1 MTPPMISISAL
12 NEISAVRHGFFTREG
27 GVSDGIYASLNCGLG
42 SLDDPEKINA
52 NRRKIAKAFNLG
64 PESLATLT
72 QIHSSD
78 VLTLG
83 PDWRPSDIPPAADAM
98 VTKTPGILLGLGSA
112 DCAPVLFVDPKA
124 RVIGA
129 AHSGW
134 KGAISGVLEN
144 TVAKMTALG
153 ADPTR
158 ILTAIGPCIAQRSY
172 EVGQAFVETFLAN
185 DPENSAFFADDPQTG
200 RPHFDLP
207 GFIAKRLSA
216 LGLTMIARTP
226 CDTMREENR
235 FFSYRRATLRGETDY
250 GRSLSVIMLER

>member
-1 MTPPMISISAL
+1 MNPPMISISAL

-27 GVSDGIYASLNCGLG
+27 GVSDGVYASLNCGLG
-42 SLDDPEKINA
+42 SMDDPDKISV
-52 NRRKIAKAFNLG
+52 NRQKIAEVFNLG
-64 PESLATLT
+64 PESLATLS
-72 QIHSSD
+72 QIHSPD

-83 PDWRPSDIPPAADAM
+83 PDWNPSDSPPAADAM
-98 VTKTPGILLGLGSA
+98 VTRTPGILLGIGSA

-124 RVIGA
+124 RIIGA

-144 TVAKMTALG
+144 TVAGMTELG

-158 ILTAIGPCIAQRSY
+158 ILAAIGPCIAQRSY
-172 EVGQAFVETFLAN
+172 EVGQEFVETFLAN
-185 DPENSAFFADDPQTG
+185 DAANDAFFADDPQTG

-216 LGLTMIARTP
+216 LGLTMVAQTP
-226 CDTMREENR
+226 CDTMREETR
-235 FFSYRRATLRGETDY
+235 FFSYRRATLRGEQDY